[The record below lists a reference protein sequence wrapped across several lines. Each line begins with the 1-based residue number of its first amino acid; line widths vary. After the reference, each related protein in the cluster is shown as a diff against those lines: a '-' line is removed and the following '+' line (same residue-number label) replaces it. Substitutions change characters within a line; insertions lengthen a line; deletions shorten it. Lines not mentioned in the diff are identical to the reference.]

1 MEYALLKRLRD
12 GIQEEIGHYEQLL
25 DLTTRE
31 HEILA
36 EESYSTELATLAATK
51 LKVMRDINDL
61 SMRIGPLKVRWKLE
75 ESRVKAEAQR
85 RGDGEEISPLLDTL
99 GSLLGRI
106 LDVDEENQR
115 ILSRIVHSRGAEGAN
130 RRLNAASAEKAY
142 GKTGPN
148 T

>member
-1 MEYALLKRLRD
+1 MEDTLLKRLHD
-12 GIQEEIGHYEQLL
+12 GIREEIEHYEQLL

-36 EESYSTELATLAATK
+36 EETYTTELATLAATK
-51 LKVMRDINDL
+51 LRVMRDINDL

-75 ESRVKAEAQR
+75 ASRVKAS
-85 RGDGEEISPLLDTL
+85 GDGKEIPPLLDTL

-115 ILSRIVHSRGAEGAN
+115 ILARLVRSNETDEAN
-130 RRLNAASAEKAY
+130 RKLNAASAEQAY
-142 GKTGPN
+142 SRTSSNG
-148 T
+148 